1 MITFLSRSEW
11 YQYSFLV
18 RTCLLSGNP
27 RENNEKNVSE
37 IYRRPYKSLSAKLQR
52 VTHIHSKLKLIDHTA
67 PLIRLLWS
75 LFFLSLND
83 NQAMIS
89 KFDFRIHVIV
99 IQILTSNKNFS
110 TLISIRSFLLWGNH
124 GVYVYRNY
132 YYTKAKWVKEITQWK
147 WLSFIYL
154 KVFSLFQNK

>member
-1 MITFLSRSEW
+1 MVIQVKCSSYSTKMVYHFQHLAWHLTLSIQQHIWNNNSPSKGTRQQIFLKISMVTFLSRSEW

-27 RENNEKNVSE
+27 GENHEKNVSE
-37 IYRRPYKSLSAKLQR
+37 IYRRPYKSESAKLKR
-52 VTHIHSKLKLIDHTA
+52 VTHIHSNLKLIDSNA

-75 LFFLSLND
+75 LFFLSLNV

-99 IQILTSNKNFS
+99 IQILT
-110 TLISIRSFLLWGNH
+110 
-124 GVYVYRNY
+124 
-132 YYTKAKWVKEITQWK
+132 
-147 WLSFIYL
+147 
-154 KVFSLFQNK
+154 